1 MNAAGREILAGNTRA
16 AARLMRDLDDE
27 IPAAIRTLKQLYRHT
42 GRAYILG
49 VTGAP
54 GAGKSTLVN
63 RITTLLRKRG
73 MSVGIVAVDPTS
85 PYSGGAI
92 LGDRI
97 RMQEHAL
104 DDGVFIKSLATR
116 GHLGGLSRST
126 IDIVNVMDAMG
137 KDIILIETVGVGQD
151 EVEIVKVAHTNL
163 VLVVPGLGDDI
174 QAIKAGILEIADI
187 FVINKAD
194 RDGADKAKREIE
206 TMVSMS
212 SFTEGEWKP
221 PVLST
226 IAATD
231 TGTVELLEAVDRH
244 KEYIYQEKNLS
255 RYRREKARVELV
267 EILKTRLIEKA
278 VSDLDAHGLLDPLLA
293 DMAKKRKDPYS
304 ISEKVVNHSFAF
316 HFLSGGK
323 KGSLKGKGGSR

>member
-1 MNAAGREILAGNTRA
+1 
-16 AARLMRDLDDE
+16 MRDLDDE

-221 PVLST
+221 PVLSA

>member
-1 MNAAGREILAGNTRA
+1 
-16 AARLMRDLDDE
+16 MRYLDDE

-221 PVLST
+221 PVLSA

-244 KEYIYQEKNLS
+244 KEYVYQEKNLY

>member
-1 MNAAGREILAGNTRA
+1 
-16 AARLMRDLDDE
+16 
-27 IPAAIRTLKQLYRHT
+27 
-42 GRAYILG
+42 
-49 VTGAP
+49 
-54 GAGKSTLVN
+54 
-63 RITTLLRKRG
+63 
-73 MSVGIVAVDPTS
+73 
-85 PYSGGAI
+85 
-92 LGDRI
+92 
-97 RMQEHAL
+97 
-104 DDGVFIKSLATR
+104 
-116 GHLGGLSRST
+116 
-126 IDIVNVMDAMG
+126 MG

-194 RDGADKAKREIE
+194 RDGADKALREIE

-212 SFTEGEWKP
+212 NFKDGEWKP
-221 PVLST
+221 PVLSAV
-226 IAATD
+226 AATD
-231 TGTVELLEAVDRH
+231 TGTTELLEAVDRH
-244 KEYIYQEKNLS
+244 REYIYEEGNLA

-278 VSDLDAHGLLDPLLA
+278 VSDLDAHGLLEPLLA

-316 HFLSGGK
+316 HFLNGGK
-323 KGSLKGKGGSR
+323 QESIKGKRNPR